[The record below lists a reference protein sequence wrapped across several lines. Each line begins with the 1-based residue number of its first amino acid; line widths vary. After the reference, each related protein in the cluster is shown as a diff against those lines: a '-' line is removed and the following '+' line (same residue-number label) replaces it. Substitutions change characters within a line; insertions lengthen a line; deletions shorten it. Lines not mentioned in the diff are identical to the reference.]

1 MIKILT
7 KTTKEDL
14 PEMTINLDDVKFI
27 KYLPTCPQCKQ
38 IEDVVIFNVTNKI
51 YECTGC
57 DLRFR
62 IASKMVS
69 GLWKRN

>member
-7 KTTKEDL
+7 KTVKEDL
-14 PEMTINLDDVKFI
+14 PEMIVNLDDVKFI

-51 YECTGC
+51 YECSKC
-57 DLRFR
+57 NLRFR
-62 IASKMVS
+62 IPSKT
-69 GLWKRN
+69 GLSFWKRY